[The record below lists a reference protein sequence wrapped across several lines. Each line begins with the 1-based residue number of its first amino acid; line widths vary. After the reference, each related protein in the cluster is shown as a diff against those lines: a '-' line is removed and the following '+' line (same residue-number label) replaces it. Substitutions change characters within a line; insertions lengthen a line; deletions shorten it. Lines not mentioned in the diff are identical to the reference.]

1 MKRESESGTWQR
13 VSSHT
18 ARTYHFSKGDNVRIN
33 LSQDVCYRVQ
43 VLIDISLSVPRAPLV
58 AVTAAEQPIRIEVG
72 HLFAR
77 IYAARG
83 LVGLSHFIGAGASF
97 VTVS

>member
-1 MKRESESGTWQR
+1 MRVALGSG
-13 VSSHT
+13 S